1 MTHPRTQ
8 GIFPPFR
15 SRLNHLRAQFALLKV
30 DSFLVT
36 FPPHLR
42 YLSGFSGSTG
52 AGLITAGGAT
62 LLTDG
67 RYADQVKSEVRQWRI
82 AICPDG
88 VLEEIKRRRLLQPG
102 QRVGFDG
109 NTLTYAQY
117 SLFKKTFPKAVFCPK
132 VDCIEKIAVVKD
144 EHEIANIRKAV
155 EITDRVFSD
164 ILGIIKPGIREQ
176 DISAEISYRQRKYG
190 AEGDAFE
197 TIVASGERGALPHGR
212 ASMKKIASREL
223 VTLDFG
229 CVYGGYHS
237 DMTRTVAVGRPHP
250 EAKKIY
256 YTVLDAQL
264 RAIEAARSGV
274 KTGDLDAIARGF
286 IRKEGYDRYFR
297 HSLGHGLGLQIHEP
311 PRISVLSTSTLQAGN
326 VVTIEPG
333 VYIAGLGGVRIEDD
347 VVIRADHCDVLNR
360 SPKELIV
367 L

>member
-1 MTHPRTQ
+1 MIPARRASHAR
-8 GIFPPFR
+8 
-15 SRLNHLRAQFALLKV
+15 RLHELRAQFGPIGV
-30 DSFLVT
+30 DAFLVT

-42 YLSGFSGSTG
+42 YLSGFSGSSG
-52 AGLITAGGAT
+52 AGLVTARGAV

-67 RYADQVKSEVRQWRI
+67 RYADQIRKEVGKWRI
-82 AICPDG
+82 VICRDG
-88 VLEEIKRRRLLQPG
+88 VLEEMKNRRLLQNG
-102 QRVGFDG
+102 ARVGFDG

-117 SLFKKTFPKAVFCPK
+117 RVFKKTFPRVVFCPK
-132 VDCIEKIAVVKD
+132 VDSVEKIAVVKD
-144 EHEIANIRKAV
+144 EGEIANIRKAV
-155 EITDRVFSD
+155 DITDRVFLE
-164 ILGIIKPGIREQ
+164 ILGMIKPGIREL
-176 DISAEISYRQRKYG
+176 DIAAEISYRQRKYG

-212 ASMKKIASREL
+212 ASMKKIARREM

-229 CVYGGYHS
+229 CVYRGYHS
-237 DMTRTVAVGRPHP
+237 DMTRTVSVGRPLP
-250 EAKKIY
+250 EARKIY
-256 YTVLDAQL
+256 RAVLDAQL
-264 RAIEAARSGV
+264 RAVEAARSGM
-274 KTGDLDAIARGF
+274 KTGDLDAVARTC
-286 IRKEGYDRYFR
+286 IRREGYDRYFR

-347 VVIRADHCDVLNR
+347 IVIRSDHSEVLNH

>member
-1 MTHPRTQ
+1 MSRTLSQAVSHPYRA
-8 GIFPPFR
+8 
-15 SRLNHLRAQFALLKV
+15 RLNHLRSQFESIRV
-30 DSFLVT
+30 DAFLVT

-42 YLSGFSGSTG
+42 YLSGFSGSSG
-52 AGLITAGGAT
+52 AGLVTPGGAL

-67 RYADQVKSEVRQWRI
+67 RYADQVRKEVRNWRI
-82 AICPDG
+82 AICGDG
-88 VLEEIKRRRLLQPG
+88 ILEEIRRRRLLQTG

-117 SLFKKTFPKAVFCPK
+117 SLFKKSFPKVVFRPK

-144 EHEIANIRKAV
+144 EAEIANIRKAV
-155 EITDRVFSD
+155 AITDRVFSE
-164 ILGIIKPGIREQ
+164 IIGIIKPGIREQ
-176 DISAEISYRQRKYG
+176 DISAEISYRQRMYG
-190 AEGDAFE
+190 ADGDAFE

-264 RAIEAARSGV
+264 RAIGAARSGV
-274 KTGDLDAIARGF
+274 KTGDLDAVARGF
-286 IRKEGYDRYFR
+286 IRKEGYERYFR

-347 VVIRADHCDVLNR
+347 VVIRNDHCEVLNR